1 MKFKSKKN
9 FNFLI
14 YSFSKW
20 QVKLIF
26 AFLAILLIIITITFT
41 QSLVNEIIDREKKSI
56 ELYAKTNANL
66 LENLMNNSNNNNT
79 DVLLFFIEN
88 VTPTIN
94 FPVIVTFENDQ
105 PYEPFENWTLNIP
118 FKENSSIKEQREIVM
133 EYLKKMKEQYPPIL
147 IRDNEGNII
156 SKFYYTNSLLVDK
169 LRYFPI
175 IAILIVLLFGVIG
188 YISLSISRDSEQ
200 NKVWV
205 GMSKEAAH
213 QLGTPLSSLMAW
225 LEILKYDTSNE
236 KLIKET
242 IIEMEKDIYRLN
254 TIAKRFSKIGS
265 MPEKELIN
273 IAFLIENVCNYFDKR
288 IPHLGKKIEI
298 IKNLDNKIWVYINV
312 ELFAWVIENLLKNA
326 VEAIENNDGKIQ
338 ISMKINSKK
347 YLTIYVKDNGKG
359 IPPKLK
365 RQVFYPGFSTKKR
378 GWGLGLSLCKRI
390 IEEYHQGKIYIKET
404 IIGKGTTFAIE
415 LPIEEVKS

>member
-1 MKFKSKKN
+1 
-9 FNFLI
+9 
-14 YSFSKW
+14 
-20 QVKLIF
+20 
-26 AFLAILLIIITITFT
+26 
-41 QSLVNEIIDREKKSI
+41 
-56 ELYAKTNANL
+56 
-66 LENLMNNSNNNNT
+66 
-79 DVLLFFIEN
+79 
-88 VTPTIN
+88 
-94 FPVIVTFENDQ
+94 
-105 PYEPFENWTLNIP
+105 
-118 FKENSSIKEQREIVM
+118 
-133 EYLKKMKEQYPPIL
+133 
-147 IRDNEGNII
+147 
-156 SKFYYTNSLLVDK
+156 
-169 LRYFPI
+169 
-175 IAILIVLLFGVIG
+175 
-188 YISLSISRDSEQ
+188 
-200 NKVWV
+200 
-205 GMSKEAAH
+205 
-213 QLGTPLSSLMAW
+213 
-225 LEILKYDTSNE
+225 
-236 KLIKET
+236 
-242 IIEMEKDIYRLN
+242 
-254 TIAKRFSKIGS
+254 